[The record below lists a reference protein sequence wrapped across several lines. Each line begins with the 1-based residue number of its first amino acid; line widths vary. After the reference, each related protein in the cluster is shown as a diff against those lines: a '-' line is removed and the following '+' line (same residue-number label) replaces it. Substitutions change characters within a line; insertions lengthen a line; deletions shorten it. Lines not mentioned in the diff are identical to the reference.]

1 MDKSEATLE
10 RMRTFVRVAERAS
23 LSAVAREL
31 RIGQSTVTR
40 HLHELETALGVRL
53 LSRTTRRVSLTEEG
67 SLYYDRAIQI
77 LNLVDEAAD
86 EARAGTNAAAGRVRI
101 SCTAAFGI
109 RHVSRLVH
117 AFQDQYPDI
126 AVDLSLND
134 ERIDLV
140 QHGVDMAIRLG
151 PLSDSSM
158 KLRRLGLSRRILVAA
173 PSYLAARGRPRVPQ
187 DIARHEG
194 VRMSNIAGSDFLTL
208 RKADGQVERVAFAS
222 RLRVDHGLA
231 AREAFLA
238 GRGLGPAHLWLV
250 DDALADGRLE
260 RILAEWLPEP
270 VPLSLLIVPHR
281 ATILRVR
288 LLAEMLTREIQ
299 RLPGIVND
307 KI

>member
-77 LNLVDEAAD
+77 LNLVEEAAD
-86 EARAGTNAAAGRVRI
+86 EVRAARNEAAGRVRI
-101 SCTAAFGI
+101 SCTAALGI
-109 RHVSRLVH
+109 RHVNRLIY
-117 AFQDQYPDI
+117 AFQDQYPQVS
-126 AVDLSLND
+126 VDLSLND

-158 KLRRLGLSRRILVAA
+158 KLRRLGFSRRILVAA
-173 PSYLAARGRPRVPQ
+173 PSYLAAWGRPLAPQ
-187 DIARHEG
+187 DLAQHEG
-194 VRMSNIAGSDFLTL
+194 VRMSNIAGSEWLTL
-208 RKADGQVERVAFAS
+208 RKADGQVERVPFGG
-222 RLRVDHGLA
+222 RLRLDHGLA
-231 AREAFLA
+231 ARQAFLA

-260 RILAEWLPEP
+260 PVLAEWLPEP
-270 VPLSLLIVPHR
+270 TPLSLLIVPQR
-281 ATILRVR
+281 AAVTRIR
-288 LLAEMLTREIQ
+288 LLADMLTREIQ
-299 RLPGIVND
+299 QLPGIMDD
-307 KI
+307 KV